1 MELAIGL
8 LVTGILLMFFEVLL
22 PGMILGACAVMA
34 MVASVVVAYSNT
46 NYGNIF
52 LMLALVS
59 TTVFTVCFVVWFPKS
74 AMGQKLSSTSAVG
87 DLGID
92 LSELINQS
100 GSAYTDL
107 RPSGKAV
114 IGDERVDV
122 VTEGAY
128 IEKGRPIKVVAVEGK
143 RVVVRET

>member
-1 MELAIGL
+1 
-8 LVTGILLMFFEVLL
+8 
-22 PGMILGACAVMA
+22 
-34 MVASVVVAYSNT
+34 T

-122 VTEGAY
+122 VTEGSY
-128 IEKGRPIKVVAVEGK
+128 IEKDQPIKVVAVEGK
-143 RVVVRET
+143 RVVVREI